1 MYRPRIIPVLLL
13 KDLGLVKTTKFKDYN
28 YIGDPIN
35 AVRIFNDLEAD
46 ELIFLDITAT
56 NENRTID
63 FNFIKEISEEAYMPF
78 SVGGGI
84 RNIEDVKTIIS
95 QGAEKIVLNSSCY
108 NKPNLITEAAEL
120 FGSQSVVVSLDIHK
134 NFLGKYHLYSCGGK
148 KKQKESIINWAK
160 KVVELGAGEI
170 LINSINNDGSMKGYD
185 LDIIEKV
192 SNNVSVPVVACGG
205 AGDYT
210 HFRDAIDAGA
220 HAVSAGSL
228 FVYHGPRKA
237 VLINY
242 PSREQIKEIRFND

>member
-1 MYRPRIIPVLLL
+1 M
-13 KDLGLVKTTKFKDYN
+13 
-28 YIGDPIN
+28 
-35 AVRIFNDLEAD
+35 
-46 ELIFLDITAT
+46 
-56 NENRTID
+56 
-63 FNFIKEISEEAYMPF
+63 
-78 SVGGGI
+78 
-84 RNIEDVKTIIS
+84 
-95 QGAEKIVLNSSCY
+95 
-108 NKPNLITEAAEL
+108 
-120 FGSQSVVVSLDIHK
+120 
-134 NFLGKYHLYSCGGK
+134 
-148 KKQKESIINWAK
+148 
-160 KVVELGAGEI
+160 
-170 LINSINNDGSMKGYD
+170 INSINNDGSMKGYD